1 MDINL
6 EFLSIPAISLIVYI
20 LIEVI
25 KYTVNQNEKFK
36 KIIPLVSTL
45 LGGALGIVAFYLAP
59 DILPSDNLIVA
70 LVIGIASGLTATGT
84 NQIFKQLKK

>member
-1 MDINL
+1 VDINL